1 MIAVLDMGSI
11 YDELIDAKD
20 LIDKQ
25 LVCQNKP
32 MDSKWVDIFEEMK
45 TNSYESKNLLLL
57 EKS

>member
-11 YDELIDAKD
+11 YDELIDTKD